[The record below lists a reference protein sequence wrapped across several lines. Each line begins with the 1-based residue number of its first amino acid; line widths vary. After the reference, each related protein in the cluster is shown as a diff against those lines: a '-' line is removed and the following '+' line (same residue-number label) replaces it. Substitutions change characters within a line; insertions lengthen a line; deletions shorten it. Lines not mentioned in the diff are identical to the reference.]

1 MMRFDVVILGAGP
14 AGERAAIQAAKLGK
28 RAALVEQARVVGGT
42 GVVWGAIPSK
52 TLRESALEDA
62 YAAAYGEWNADPDAP
77 LWDGVTADGV
87 A

>member
-1 MMRFDVVILGAGP
+1 MSFTKVSLSLSSDDLAYLDSEAVAGRF
-14 AGERAAIQAAKLGK
+14 RSRSAAVQAAVRL
-28 RAALVEQARVVGGT
+28 
-42 GVVWGAIPSK
+42 
-52 TLRESALEDA
+52 LRESALEDA